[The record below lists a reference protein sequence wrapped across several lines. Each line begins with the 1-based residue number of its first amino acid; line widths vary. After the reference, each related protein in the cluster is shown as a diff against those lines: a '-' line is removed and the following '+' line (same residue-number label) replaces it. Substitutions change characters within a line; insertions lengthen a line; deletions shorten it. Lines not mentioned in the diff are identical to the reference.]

1 MKKLLLLLLLLY
13 PLSALAETYQW
24 TDERGTVNFAEDLGK
39 VPKKYRKKAK
49 RLGSEEPP
57 PRESSAPAATPET
70 AKPRGVEEKGEKG
83 SEKNKTYGGKDELA
97 WRREFQQANARLQSG
112 QTELDTLNARLAD
125 TSRMTR
131 SEYLIIQNSIKH
143 SEARVRELRKK
154 LDQLNSTADRYEVPA
169 DFRK

>member
-13 PLSALAETYQW
+13 PLSALAETYEW

-57 PRESSAPAATPET
+57 AAASET
-70 AKPRGVEEKGEKG
+70 ASPKGGEEKGAKNNEK
-83 SEKNKTYGGKDELA
+83 SNEKSKTYGGKDELA
-97 WRREFQQANARLQSG
+97 WRREFQQANSRLQSA
-112 QTELDTLNARLAD
+112 QTELDTLKSRLAD
-125 TSRMTR
+125 TSRMSR
-131 SEYLIIQNSIKH
+131 SDYLMIQNSIKH
-143 SEARVRELRKK
+143 NEARMQELQKK
-154 LDQLNSTADRYEVPA
+154 LDQLNSTADRYDVPA

>member
-13 PLSALAETYQW
+13 PLSASAETYQW

-49 RLGSEEPP
+49 RLGSEEPAA
-57 PRESSAPAATPET
+57 ENSAPAAAPET
-70 AKPRGVEEKGEKG
+70 AKPRGAEEKGEK
-83 SEKNKTYGGKDELA
+83 SNEKNKTYGGKDELA
-97 WRREFQQANARLQSG
+97 WRREFQQANSRLQSA

-143 SEARVRELRKK
+143 SKARVQELQKK
-154 LDQLNSTADRYEVPA
+154 LDQLDATADRYEVPA